1 MMEPTFEKFLVH
13 LLRDEVRF
21 IVVGGLAV
29 TLNGYVRLT
38 EDIDILIDL
47 SPSNIPCFIDSLRR
61 FGEGYGGE
69 MELGD
74 FTPEPGA
81 IRLVEE
87 SEQCQVDIFSC
98 LAGLFYEDLIEG
110 AEQSMVGGFP
120 FNYASKEQ
128 LIEFKSSS
136 VREKDQLD
144 VLALKQLIE
153 NPAAF
158 E

>member
-1 MMEPTFEKFLVH
+1 MMEPTFEKFLAH
-13 LLRDEVRF
+13 LISDDVRF

-38 EDIDILIDL
+38 EDIDVIVDL
-47 SPSNIPCFIDSLRR
+47 ESLNLTRFIDSLSR

-69 MELGD
+69 MELED

-98 LAGLFYEDLIEG
+98 LEGLFYDDLIDHG
-110 AEQSMVGGFP
+110 IF
-120 FNYASKEQ
+120 
-128 LIEFKSSS
+128 
-136 VREKDQLD
+136 
-144 VLALKQLIE
+144 
-153 NPAAF
+153 
-158 E
+158 